1 MNERKRIF
9 DLVKQGVISTEEAL
23 VLLEN
28 IAKETGGRVKPSE
41 DDISPKDWFISS
53 DRSLDDESSMD
64 VIDELTQLENLE
76 HQIDEINIQLIELNE
91 TLQLEES
98 AELLQAKT
106 YITR

>member
-53 DRSLDDESSMD
+53 DRSLDDESSMA
-64 VIDELTQLENLE
+64 VYYT
-76 HQIDEINIQLIELNE
+76 HM
-91 TLQLEES
+91 TLPTTDIVES
-98 AELLQAKT
+98 QVLDKSL
-106 YITR
+106 